1 MRKWIC
7 SVALLG
13 IVASTAA
20 YAASPKHTAPG
31 TPGTKNCVGQTMA
44 YLAQGNDAV
53 PGPGIG
59 NVASQAGLTVQ
70 EVKAI
75 VAAYCGS

>member
-1 MRKWIC
+1 MMLLA
-7 SVALLG
+7 SVTDGTA
-13 IVASTAA
+13 VAG
-20 YAASPKHTAPG
+20 SPKHTDLPAPG
-31 TPGTKNCVGQTMA
+31 GKNCVGQVMA

-59 NVASQAGLTVQ
+59 NVAVQAGLTVQ

-75 VAAYCGS
+75 VEAYCAQ